1 MSLPVQDTTDIER
14 RLRRVCL
21 GGLALLFL
29 AGLVG
34 LIVEQRVL
42 EGSRHDSAVIRL
54 ASRQRALGERVV
66 RQTLDPADSDEL
78 NLEQS
83 LAQWRQGRLA
93 LENGSSELGLP
104 APDYSESARE
114 FLILAGAEQVIIRS
128 AAEAGQV
135 EVMRRHL
142 PRYVSAQEQLV
153 QQLTADASSRVSR
166 LKALQWWL
174 FAGMLLVLYA
184 EWRWVFGP
192 AIARIDSCLRDH
204 FHRQLLLEAAL
215 KETEATSQAK
225 SRVLSN
231 FSHEMLTPL
240 NGILGMGSDLLDTH
254 LDEEQTLKIR
264 DLLACADDLQ
274 RLICGSMSL
283 NFVREGKVQM
293 CQEDFSLEACLR
305 DVLGTYHE
313 EASQQSVKLCLE
325 ISDNVPDRVKGDP
338 AMVKQ
343 VLGHLVSNALKF
355 APGAPVFVRLEER
368 SNSIRFSVKDEG
380 PGIALADVS
389 RIFEP
394 FVQLDDSSTRRH
406 QGVGLGLA
414 LARELVELMGG
425 ELAVSSQKNQG
436 ATFYFD
442 LPLEASVTSE
452 PAERQFRGHVLV
464 VDDNVMNQR
473 VAAGLLKKLGLQV
486 SLARDGQ
493 EAIDQ
498 VAAHPDLKMI
508 LMDCHMPVM
517 DGHEATRILRARGF
531 ERPIVAVSASSPEQE
546 QHKCWDSG
554 MNGYLPK
561 PLRRPMLE
569 EMLTCYLPA
578 S

>member
-1 MSLPVQDTTDIER
+1 MSLPVQDTTDINR
-14 RLRRVCL
+14 RLRRTCL
-21 GGLALLFL
+21 SGFALLFL

-34 LIVEQRVL
+34 LAFEQRVL
-42 EGSRHDSAVIRL
+42 ESARHDSALIRL
-54 ASRQRALGERVV
+54 ASRQRALSESVV
-66 RQTLDPADSDEL
+66 RQVLDAAQTDQDQL
-78 NLEQS
+78 GQS
-83 LAQWRQGRLA
+83 LVQWRQGQTA
-93 LENGSSELGLP
+93 LEQGSSEMGLP
-104 APDYSESARE
+104 APALSPSAQS
-114 FLILAGAEQVIIRS
+114 FLSVAGAEMARLET
-128 AAEAGQV
+128 AAQNGEAGV
-135 EVMRRHL
+135 LRRAL
-142 PRYVSAQEQLV
+142 PRYLSAQDQLV
-153 QQLTADASSRVSR
+153 HQLTADASERVTR

-174 FAGMLLVLYA
+174 FAVMLLVLYG
-184 EWRWVFGP
+184 EWRWVFRP
-192 AIARIDSCLRDH
+192 AIEGIGQAMSDH
-204 FHRQLLLEAAL
+204 LHRQQLLEVAL
-215 KETEATSQAK
+215 KQAEASSEAK
-225 SRVLSN
+225 SRVLGN

-254 LDEEQTLKIR
+254 LDEEQANKVR
-264 DLLACADDLQ
+264 DLLSCADDLQ

-293 CQEDFSLEACLR
+293 CCEDFSLEACLR
-305 DVLGTYHE
+305 DVLSTYHE
-313 EASQQSVKLCLE
+313 EAARCSVKLCLE
-325 ISDNVPDRVKGDP
+325 ISSNVPTTVRGDQN
-338 AMVKQ
+338 MVKQ
-343 VLGHLVSNALKF
+343 TLNHLVSNALKF
-355 APGAPVFVRLEER
+355 GPGAPVFVRIEKR
-368 SNSIRFSVKDEG
+368 PNGIRFSVKDEG
-380 PGIALADVS
+380 PGIELTDAA

-394 FVQLDDSSTRRH
+394 FIQLDDSSTRRH

-414 LARELVELMGG
+414 LARDLVELMGG
-425 ELAVSSQKNQG
+425 KLEVSSQKNQG
-436 ATFYFD
+436 ATFFFD
-442 LPLEASVTSE
+442 LPLEATAASDPV
-452 PAERQFRGHVLV
+452 ERRFAGHVLV

-498 VAAHPDLKMI
+498 VAAHPDLQMI

-517 DGHEATRILRARGF
+517 DGHEATRILRAQGF
-531 ERPIVAVSASSPEQE
+531 ARPIVAVSASSPEQE

>member
-1 MSLPVQDTTDIER
+1 MNLPVQATTDIKK
-14 RLRRVCL
+14 RLSRVCL
-21 GGLALLFL
+21 GGFALLLL

-34 LIVEQRVL
+34 LSIEQWVL
-42 EGSRHDSAVIRL
+42 EGSRHDSALIRL
-54 ASRQRALGERVV
+54 ASSQRALGERVV
-66 RQTLDPADSDEL
+66 RQTLDPADPDEVK
-78 NLEQS
+78 LEQS

-93 LENGSSELGLP
+93 LEHGSPELGLP

-114 FLILAGAEQVIIRS
+114 FLSVASAEQLTIRS

-135 EVMRRHL
+135 ETMRKHL
-142 PRYVSAQEQLV
+142 PRYLSAQEQLIG
-153 QQLTADASSRVSR
+153 QLTTDASTRVTR
-166 LKALQWWL
+166 FKRLQWWL
-174 FAGMLLVLYA
+174 FATMLMVLYA

-192 AIARIDSCLRDH
+192 AIARIDSCMRDH
-204 FHRQLLLEAAL
+204 LHREVLLEAAL
-215 KETEATSQAK
+215 KEAKATSEAK

-240 NGILGMGSDLLDTH
+240 NGILGMGQDLLDTH
-254 LDEEQTLKIR
+254 LDEEQCLKIR
-264 DLLACADDLQ
+264 DLLSCADDLQ
-274 RLICGSMSL
+274 RLLCGSMSL

-325 ISDNVPDRVKGDP
+325 ISDNVPDRVKGDQ

-343 VLGHLVSNALKF
+343 VLSHLVSNALKF
-355 APGAPVFVRLEER
+355 GPGAPVFVRLEKR
-368 SNSIRFSVKDEG
+368 PSGIRFSVKDEG
-380 PGIALADVS
+380 PGVALADVS

-414 LARELVELMGG
+414 LARDLVELMGG
-425 ELAVSSQKNQG
+425 KLEVSSQKNQG

-442 LPLEASVTSE
+442 LPLEAWISSDPV
-452 PAERQFRGHVLV
+452 ERHFEGHVLV

-498 VAAHPDLKMI
+498 VAANPDLKMI

-531 ERPIVAVSASSPEQE
+531 KRPIVAVSASSPEQE